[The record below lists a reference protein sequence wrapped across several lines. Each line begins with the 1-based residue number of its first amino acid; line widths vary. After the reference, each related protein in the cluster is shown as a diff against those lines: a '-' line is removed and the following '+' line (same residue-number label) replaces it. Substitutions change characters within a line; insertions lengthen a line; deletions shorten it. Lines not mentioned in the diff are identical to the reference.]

1 VTWTIPPTADLRAF
15 LADLEP
21 VAAALLGVG
30 VASVLMLLVGLIL
43 LVRGRRRRKAAAR
56 AARAAAAAAPRRE
69 PAIRRSTPSP
79 LFAGRGDQADVL
91 GSGLRGTTGALG
103 VVRALEAADRAEP
116 VEPDPPL
123 PRWLDAGPEPVV
135 VAESEPAVEPA
146 PQVETVVESVV
157 EAVPGPGP
165 VAEPS
170 AAPAAPAS
178 PAPPAPAF
186 VRSVDTWAARQPRRE
201 RVRIEPWMVVA
212 GAVLFLAGR
221 RGRPRRPSE

>member
-56 AARAAAAAAPRRE
+56 AARAAIAAAPRRD
-69 PAIRRSTPSP
+69 PAIRRSTLSP

-91 GSGLRGTTGALG
+91 VSGLRGTTDALG
-103 VVRALEAADRAEP
+103 VLRALEAADRAEP
-116 VEPDPPL
+116 AEPDPPL

-146 PQVETVVESVV
+146 PQVETVVESVI
-157 EAVPGPGP
+157 EAVPAVEP
-165 VAEPS
+165 VAEPPAA
-170 AAPAAPAS
+170 AAPPV
-178 PAPPAPAF
+178 PPVPTF
-186 VRSVDTWAARQPRRE
+186 VRSVDMWAARQPRRE

-221 RGRPRRPSE
+221 RGRPRRPNE

>member
-1 VTWTIPPTADLRAF
+1 MTWTIPSTAELLAF

-21 VAAALLGVG
+21 AAAALLGVG

-56 AARAAAAAAPRRE
+56 AARAAAAAAPRRD
-69 PAIRRSTPSP
+69 PAIVRSTPSP

-91 GSGLRGTTGALG
+91 GSRLQGVTGALG
-103 VVRALEAADRAEP
+103 VLRALEAADRAEP

-135 VAESEPAVEPA
+135 ESAPV

-157 EAVPGPGP
+157 EFVPDPKP
-165 VAEPS
+165 IAEP
-170 AAPAAPAS
+170 PAL
-178 PAPPAPAF
+178 PAPPVPPVPTF
-186 VRSVDTWAARQPRRE
+186 VRSVDTRAARQPRRE

-221 RGRPRRPSE
+221 RGRPRRPSS

>member
-21 VAAALLGVG
+21 VAAALLAVG
-30 VASVLMLLVGLIL
+30 VASVLMLLVGLSL

-56 AARAAAAAAPRRE
+56 AAKAAAAFAPRRD

-79 LFAGRGDQADVL
+79 LFAGRGDQTDVL
-91 GSGLRGTTGALG
+91 GSGLRGTTDALG
-103 VVRALEAADRAEP
+103 VLRALEAADRAEP

-135 VAESEPAVEPA
+135 ESAVESVPAVE
-146 PQVETVVESVV
+146 
-157 EAVPGPGP
+157 P

-170 AAPAAPAS
+170 AAAAP
-178 PAPPAPAF
+178 PGPPAPAF
-186 VRSVDTWAARQPRRE
+186 VRSVDTRAARQPRRE

-221 RGRPRRPSE
+221 RGRPRRPSA